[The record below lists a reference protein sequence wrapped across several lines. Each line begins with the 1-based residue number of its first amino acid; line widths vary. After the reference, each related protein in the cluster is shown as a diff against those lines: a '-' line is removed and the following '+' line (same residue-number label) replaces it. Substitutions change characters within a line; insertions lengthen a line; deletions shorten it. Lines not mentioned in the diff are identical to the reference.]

1 MGHGVDDVVHA
12 DANAESG
19 ETRGVSGIVGVLPG
33 IAEIVVVGH
42 DGNQPAL
49 VVIYAAKVAAGTA
62 RAVGAV
68 EPVGGTLLA
77 DAMRLRVLHAGH
89 LVAVIQVVDGVK
101 NRILVGNVDDLA
113 IGLDAPHTV
122 DENVPLVVAGDI

>member
-12 DANAESG
+12 DADAEGG
-19 ETRGVSGIVGVLPG
+19 ETRGVGGLVGVLPG

-42 DGNQPAL
+42 DGNQTAL
-49 VVIYAAKVAAGTA
+49 VVINAAKVAAGTA

-77 DAMRLRVLHAGH
+77 DAMGLRVLHAGH
-89 LVAVIQVVDGVK
+89 LIAVIQVVDGVK
-101 NRILVGNVDDLA
+101 NRIQ
-113 IGLDAPHTV
+113 IGRASCSKSTYSS
-122 DENVPLVVAGDI
+122 